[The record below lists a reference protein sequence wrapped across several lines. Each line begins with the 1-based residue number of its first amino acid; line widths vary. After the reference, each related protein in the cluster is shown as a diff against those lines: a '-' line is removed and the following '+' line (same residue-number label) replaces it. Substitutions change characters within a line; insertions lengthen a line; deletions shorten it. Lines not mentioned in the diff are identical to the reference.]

1 MSSEARS
8 AAGGGESA
16 GVARLAASQ
25 LKRMRRIVDSAV
37 ALAEQGGY
45 DGVRLR
51 DVAEE
56 SDVALGTLYKYF
68 RSKEDILLFAVNEEA
83 QKLEA
88 ALASKPVE
96 GATPL
101 ERLTGFYQRATRGLT
116 RKPNFAKAILR
127 SIGAGDGDPETAMK
141 VAGFHLRMSR
151 MMLAALRDETY
162 EPERPLT
169 DPIGT
174 PREREIA
181 ITLQLVWYASL
192 VGWAGGLHNA
202 KAIVDRVLGTAA
214 LLLGE
219 SP

>member
-1 MSSEARS
+1 M
-8 AAGGGESA
+8 
-16 GVARLAASQ
+16 
-25 LKRMRRIVDSAV
+25 
-37 ALAEQGGY
+37 
-45 DGVRLR
+45 RLR
-51 DVAEE
+51 EVAEE

-88 ALASKPVE
+88 YLASKPSE

-101 ERLTGFYQRATRGLT
+101 ERLTSFYQRATRGLT

-127 SIGAGDGDPETAMK
+127 SIASGDGDPETAMK
-141 VAGFHLRMSR
+141 VASFHLRMSR
-151 MMLAALRDETY
+151 MMLAALRDEVY

-174 PREREIA
+174 PREQEIA

-219 SP
+219 SS